1 LREAQ
6 RRTGISRF
14 TLRKWLLEAGMAF
27 PSIDQGSKFLIAADE
42 IEKAILLHQPVAL
55 HGYAKASE
63 GD

>member
-1 LREAQ
+1 
-6 RRTGISRF
+6 
-14 TLRKWLLEAGMAF
+14 MAF